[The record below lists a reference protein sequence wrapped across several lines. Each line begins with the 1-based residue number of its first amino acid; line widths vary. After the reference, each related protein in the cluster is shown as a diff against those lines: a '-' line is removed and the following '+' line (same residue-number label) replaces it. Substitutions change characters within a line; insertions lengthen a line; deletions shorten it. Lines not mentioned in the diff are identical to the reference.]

1 MDMPGLGLG
10 VRWFLE
16 HQVGAYSNDD
26 KVQNRVKAASHIVGN
41 HSSRIELCPDEDPD
55 TENGNCEVAVERTPH
70 EYISIMVIE

>member
-26 KVQNRVKAASHIVGN
+26 KVQNRVEAASHIVGN
-41 HSSRIELCPDEDPD
+41 HSSRIELCPD
-55 TENGNCEVAVERTPH
+55 
-70 EYISIMVIE
+70 